1 MLREEY
7 SPRRSRSKGGSLT
20 MLRDAGALVAAL
32 LISGQRK
39 PHRQTAAA
47 ALLSAAERG
56 GIMMLAEIAM
66 RRPLGHGR
74 PQADAEEG
82 GEDVSSSGSA
92 LDTARLGVSTD
103 QL

>member
-1 MLREEY
+1 
-7 SPRRSRSKGGSLT
+7 
-20 MLRDAGALVAAL
+20 MLRDVGELVAAL

-74 PQADAEEG
+74 PEADAEEG
-82 GEDVSSSGSA
+82 GEDVSGHPVAHSIPRA
-92 LDTARLGVSTD
+92 
-103 QL
+103 

>member
-1 MLREEY
+1 
-7 SPRRSRSKGGSLT
+7 

-32 LISGQRK
+32 LISEQRK
-39 PHRQTAAA
+39 PHRQTAAAA

-66 RRPLGHGR
+66 RPPLGHGR

-82 GEDVSSSGSA
+82 GEDVSGHPVAHSIPRA
-92 LDTARLGVSTD
+92 
-103 QL
+103 

>member
-1 MLREEY
+1 LDRDRLLLDHKAPMLREEY

-20 MLRDAGALVAAL
+20 MLRDAGELVAAL

-66 RRPLGHGR
+66 RRRLVTVGPR
-74 PQADAEEG
+74 PTRKKAAKMY
-82 GEDVSSSGSA
+82 
-92 LDTARLGVSTD
+92 RIIR
-103 QL
+103 